1 MRQFNYRAVRLKH
14 SFKREKHHLTN
25 CHEKD
30 TFSYFLHF
38 TNLTRMVQKSLP
50 CTQTKD
56 NRIFAAF
63 CNHLRIRPLH
73 YMAECKSRDLGCFH
87 AAKCPIWAIF
97 SLIEKR
103 KNIQN
108 TRVKLQKRT
117 CEVCRLHW
125 RSQRSCL
132 HKSVLETFLVLF
144 CLVSCQKTK

>member
-38 TNLTRMVQKSLP
+38 SNLTRMARKSLP

-73 YMAECKSRDLGCFH
+73 YMAECKSRDLWCFP

-103 KNIQN
+103 KNIQ
-108 TRVKLQKRT
+108 TDT
-117 CEVCRLHW
+117 
-125 RSQRSCL
+125 
-132 HKSVLETFLVLF
+132 
-144 CLVSCQKTK
+144 